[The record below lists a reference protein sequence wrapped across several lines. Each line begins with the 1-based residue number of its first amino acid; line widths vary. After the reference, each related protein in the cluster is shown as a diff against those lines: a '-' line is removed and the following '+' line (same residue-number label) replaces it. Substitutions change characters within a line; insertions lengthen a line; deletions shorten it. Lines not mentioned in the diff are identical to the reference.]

1 MRGIQVRFEYH
12 GLPITDLVPV
22 FSLSIHPS
30 SIFAELRF
38 YYSFLRPRIKIIA
51 RLIAHQNEYRSEVE
65 IPTARRS
72 STSAQRRRLSS
83 RAGANDFSIT
93 GKSVWYGT
101 RLPKVLA

>member
-1 MRGIQVRFEYH
+1 LHFPFRFTRRPF
-12 GLPITDLVPV
+12 LLN
-22 FSLSIHPS
+22 
-30 SIFAELRF
+30 RF
-38 YYSFLRPRIKIIA
+38 LTTAFYAPRIKIIA

-93 GKSVWYGT
+93 GKKVCYGK
-101 RLPKVLA
+101 RLLKVLA